1 MICTDS
7 DSGLSELANSRPGSS
22 PDEGIGTELLDQKGI
37 RFMLIMLAFRAAY
50 NNGCCLSRVV
60 PPPPHNKNWK
70 NNKNKGLGVIT
81 EEEEE
86 ALAENCYSNAVVVQQ
101 HQQKCKKKSRST
113 NNKSETKNRTPSV
126 GNKTNR
132 DEPTKATPKKG
143 TFKKQLSLISYY
155 LKK

>member
-1 MICTDS
+1 MYTDS

-37 RFMLIMLAFRAAY
+37 RFMLIMLALEPHIITVF
-50 NNGCCLSRVV
+50 LSVCYHHHTIKFV
-60 PPPPHNKNWK
+60 KK
-70 NNKNKGLGVIT
+70 KKKGLGVIT

-86 ALAENCYSNAVVVQQ
+86 ALAENCYSNAVVVHQ
-101 HQQKCKKKSRST
+101 HQQKSKKKSRST
-113 NNKSETKNRTPSV
+113 NSKSETKSRTSSV

-143 TFKKQLSLISYY
+143 TFEQLSLFI
-155 LKK
+155 KKK